1 MDPFHIRGWQRLDP
15 RTTTSGAL
23 QSDDVAQLV
32 ALGVRHVI
40 NLALADSPGALAS
53 EAELLAAAGIRY
65 THIPVPFDAPDED
78 QYHAFVNAFRADS
91 DPVHVHCIMNWCV
104 SAFFYRYHCETGMAE
119 YRARQLMQQQWDP
132 GASDDP
138 RAGAWADLI
147 GRART

>member
-1 MDPFHIRGWQRLDP
+1 MDPIHIRGWQRLDP

-91 DPVHVHCIMNWCV
+91 DPVHVHCIMNW
-104 SAFFYRYHCETGMAE
+104 
-119 YRARQLMQQQWDP
+119 
-132 GASDDP
+132 
-138 RAGAWADLI
+138 
-147 GRART
+147 